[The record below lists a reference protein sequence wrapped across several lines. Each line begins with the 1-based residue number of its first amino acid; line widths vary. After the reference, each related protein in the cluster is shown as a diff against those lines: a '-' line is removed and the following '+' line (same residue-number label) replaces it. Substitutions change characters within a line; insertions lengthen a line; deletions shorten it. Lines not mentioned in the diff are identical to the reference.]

1 MPPSTAGFDDVYI
14 LSLPSFT
21 WIKLYPDGHGTGE
34 FPHHS
39 LTCTVT
45 SSLSQMLIIG
55 GSFPLTD
62 MCDTPEQWGVH
73 NLDMGRQNQDGAV
86 WMLYDPEKKGYV
98 VPKDISDVI
107 GGGEK
112 GGATKTEPDGGFDSP
127 DLEILLSRTASSSER
142 EPTREISRENTGG
155 NISRGAVVG
164 IAVGSAVGLILLI
177 SGVACLIWRRKRKA
191 APECSANLVY
201 SVPETQC
208 PEIRDYVLPV
218 PPQTD
223 PIELAAE
230 PPATPATYTP
240 TPDSERGKEHWARS
254 PGGVGSVEEEAH
266 ELSATPGVGSGVNG
280 ERVHTT
286 YYHA

>member
-21 WIKLYPDGHGTGE
+21 WIKLYPEGTSKGE

-55 GSFPLTD
+55 GTFPLSD

-73 NLDMGRQNQDGAV
+73 NLDLGRQNPDGAI
-86 WMLYDPEKKGYV
+86 WMLYDPRKKGYV
-98 VPKDISDVI
+98 VPKDITDII
-107 GGGEK
+107 GGGGK
-112 GGATKTEPDGGFDSP
+112 GGATKKVPKGGFDSP
-127 DLEILLSRTASSSER
+127 DLEILLSRTAPSSER
-142 EPTREISRENTGG
+142 KPTREIPEEDGG
-155 NISRGAVVG
+155 GRLSRGAVVG
-164 IAVGSAVGLILLI
+164 IAVGSAAALFLVILAAVWFL
-177 SGVACLIWRRKRKA
+177 RRSRRRA
-191 APECSANLVY
+191 PPDDPTPEPECSEGRGY
-201 SVPETQC
+201 
-208 PEIRDYVLPV
+208 ILPA

-230 PPATPATYTP
+230 PPTTPGAYTP
-240 TPDSERGKEHWARS
+240 TPDSERGKDHWARS
-254 PGGVGSVEEEAH
+254 PGGGFGLEEGAH
-266 ELSATPGVGSGVNG
+266 ELSATPGARAGGKN